1 MDLQGTIGIVL
12 FALGAFLQYMV
23 ALTLISLLNPGQ
35 QPMMILLLT
44 AGLFAEIGGLAA
56 IAMRD

>member
-1 MDLQGTIGIVL
+1 MDLQGTIGIIL

-35 QPMMILLLT
+35 QPMMILLIT
-44 AGLFAEIGGLAA
+44 AALLAQIGGLTA